1 MNRLVAQAFQPAGL
15 PDFRVRWTR
24 KGRLESRPHPQARK
38 PALRTRLG
46 SWSQCAP
53 NMTWG
58 LPMNRCSLAQVAN
71 LLSRRLL
78 IGETLERRTAS
89 GLATRDTAQRGGGA
103 NQVAASILP
112 AVEPGFQPGGRNA
125 PHTANRREFSSNCP
139 STPRFRAAGCRPLR
153 QPGWLPL
160 RNSRAPVMI
169 STDIFYTQGLSATG
183 ACSGCI
189 FREVLLYTSA
199 VQTQGSQ
206 YVSRPHRPS
215 VVASAGSA

>member
-78 IGETLERRTAS
+78 NGEALEPRTAS
-89 GLATRDTAQRGGGA
+89 GLAIRDTAQRGGGA

-112 AVEPGFQPGGRNA
+112 AVEPGCQPGGRNA

-160 RNSRAPVMI
+160 RNSRDPRRFRPILIDSAVCA
-169 STDIFYTQGLSATG
+169 TVANLAVVAQTALSAVPPTASRRG
-183 ACSGCI
+183 SRQGIMSAN
-189 FREVLLYTSA
+189 VLSFL
-199 VQTQGSQ
+199 
-206 YVSRPHRPS
+206 S
-215 VVASAGSA
+215 VP